1 MSSWCQSD
9 QRQIISNYQNMHS
22 APILPNYF
30 DLIGTD
36 SSGNVYVVTPRN
48 KTEAKKMEREIK
60 RTGTLAGAK
69 YQEADEDQRTGIS
82 AVAEEDIPTTLYGP
96 DNQPLSKK
104 AHHGSSHRRQRK
116 SGQ

>member
-1 MSSWCQSD
+1 
-9 QRQIISNYQNMHS
+9 MHS

-60 RTGTLAGAK
+60 KTGTLAGAK

-82 AVAEEDIPTTLYGP
+82 AVAEEDITTVIPHLYGP
-96 DNQPLSKK
+96 DNKLLKK
-104 AHHGSSHRRQRK
+104 ATNGSSHRRQRK

>member
-1 MSSWCQSD
+1 MSNWRQSD
-9 QRQIISNYQNMHS
+9 QRQIISTYQNMHS

-36 SSGNVYVVTPRN
+36 SSGNVYVVTPKN

-60 RTGTLAGAK
+60 KTGTLAGAE
-69 YQEADEDQRTGIS
+69 YRRTNTSAPGSPPWRVEDS
-82 AVAEEDIPTTLYGP
+82 PTTLYGP
-96 DNQPLSKK
+96 DNKLLKK
-104 AHHGSSHRRQRK
+104 AANVSTSRRQRK